1 MASGR
6 SLITG
11 IELNLSQYISFIS
24 RIRSA
29 YKWPS
34 DPVFFIPKLRFI
46 IRKFIFS
53 RKITNFTHLLV
64 QILLTTRESYAV
76 IIEMA

>member
-11 IELNLSQYISFIS
+11 IELNLFQYISFIS

-34 DPVFFIPKLRFI
+34 DPFFIPKLRFI

-53 RKITNFTHLLV
+53 RKITIFTQLLV
-64 QILLTTRESYAV
+64 HILLTTREPYAA